1 LLSAPSFDQG
11 LAAGGQGFMQGAQ
24 VDSAYRVAEEEKAA
38 RAAQINQTAQY
49 LAQTFPDLAEAVNAG
64 MPLDAAWNEAMKRS
78 QPGYGQA
85 GGDPF
90 TLGPGQVRYGADGKP
105 IAQGPAQSPENIFN
119 IGGSDKFADT
129 VATALGNQQV
139 GLIDN
144 GRNAR
149 TSNMLLGQLESHLSR
164 APQGGVGALVQFAG
178 DVVGLPLEGLD
189 DVQAA
194 QALINEIVP
203 TKRPPGSGPMSDADL
218 DLFKKSTAR
227 IINQPGG
234 NEYIIRTAKAINDY
248 VIEQSRIAEDVVV
261 GRLTLEEGLAQQ
273 AAVPNPLANFSG
285 GAATPPA
292 AGGLPPG
299 VKIRRL
305 D

>member
-1 LLSAPSFDQG
+1 
-11 LAAGGQGFMQGAQ
+11 
-24 VDSAYRVAEEEKAA
+24 
-38 RAAQINQTAQY
+38 
-49 LAQTFPDLAEAVNAG
+49 
-64 MPLDAAWNEAMKRS
+64 MPLDAGWNEYLKRK

-90 TLGPGQVRYGADGKP
+90 TLGPGQVRYGPDGKP
-105 IAQGPAQSPENIFN
+105 IAQGPAQNPENIFN

-292 AGGLPPG
+292 GGLLG
-299 VKIRRL
+299 VAVDSILEKYGM
-305 D
+305 